1 MNLLNFEH
9 VGKSFLNKVVLSD
22 VSFGMEDTDKLGV
35 VGVNGTGKSTL
46 LAIAAGAL
54 EADQG
59 QVVKGRQVTIS
70 YLPQKP
76 EFDDSMTLLENVAM
90 KINGKASHWNT
101 EGEVKARLA
110 DFGLPDPDIRPSLLS
125 GGQRKRAALI
135 AAVLTPCDLLIL
147 DEPTNHLDSR
157 MIEWLESYLRSFRGA
172 ILMITHDRYFLDS
185 VTNGI
190 VELDKGSAYRYD
202 ANFSGYLEMKA
213 QRQDYA
219 RAAERKMAALY
230 RQDLAW
236 MMRGARARSTK
247 QKAHIQRFEALKN
260 RDRIVEDR
268 QMALNSLPSRLGKK
282 TIELDRIAAAVKIKD
297 PVHTGQ
303 ETERVLFRDF
313 TYHFLKTDRIGVIGP
328 NGCGKTTLLRLI
340 TGQRQPDEGRV
351 EIGTT
356 VKIGYF
362 SQENEELDLNER
374 VIDAVRDIAEFIPT
388 ADGPVSASNMC
399 EQFLFDGNMQ
409 YNLIGKLSG
418 GEKRRL
424 SLLKVLMGAPNVLVL
439 DEPTNDLDIETL
451 EILED
456 YLDRFPGIVIA
467 VSHDRYFLDR
477 VVTRIFAFEEGGS
490 ISQSEGGYEDY
501 LRHCRDRGR
510 EPYAGQG
517 NGSTAAERKNGKK
530 TAEAELLKDL
540 QNKDAAASYKE
551 AAADY
556 RKSRKKTKFSF
567 REQQEYDTIEEEIER
582 LEQLS
587 AALEKQM
594 EKAATDYVKL
604 QELTEQKT
612 ETDRQIE
619 EKMERYYELEDM
631 KASFDQPS

>member
-54 EADQG
+54 EPDGG
-59 QVVKGRQVTIS
+59 QVIKGRQVTIS

-76 EFDDSMTLLENVAM
+76 EFDDSMTLLENVAL
-90 KINGKASHWNT
+90 KINGKADHWNT

-110 DFGLPDPDIRPSLLS
+110 DFGLPDPDIKPSLLS

-135 AAVLTPCDLLIL
+135 AAILTPCDLLIL

-157 MIEWLESYLRSFRGA
+157 MIEWLESYLQNFKGA
-172 ILMITHDRYFLDS
+172 LLMITHDRYFLDS

-213 QRQDYA
+213 RRQDYA

-260 RDRIVEDR
+260 RDKIVEER
-268 QMALNSLPSRLGKK
+268 QLVLNSLPSRLGRK
-282 TIELDRIAAAVKIKD
+282 TIELNNIAAAVKEND
-297 PVHTGQ
+297 PQNPQQ
-303 ETERVLFRDF
+303 EIDRVLFRDF
-313 TYHFLKTDRIGVIGP
+313 TYNFLKTDRIGIIGP
-328 NGCGKTTLLRLI
+328 NGCGKTTMLRVL
-340 TGQRQPDEGRV
+340 TGQRQPDQGSV

-362 SQENEELDLNER
+362 SQENEELDPEER

-456 YLDRFPGIVIA
+456 YLDRFPGIVIV

-477 VVTRIFAFEEGGS
+477 VVTRIFAFEQGGS
-490 ISQSEGGYEDY
+490 IWQSEGGYEDY
-501 LRHCRDRGR
+501 IRHCREEGR
-510 EPYAGQG
+510 EPYSGEKAGAG
-517 NGSTAAERKNGKK
+517 EEKNSKK
-530 TAEAELLKDL
+530 QETGGAC
-540 QNKDAAASYKE
+540 KE
-551 AAADY
+551 AAANY
-556 RKSRKKTKFSF
+556 RKNRKKTKFSF
-567 REQQEYDTIEEEIER
+567 REQREYDTIEEEIDR

-587 AALEKQM
+587 SELEKQM
-594 EKAATDYVKL
+594 EAAATDYVKL
-604 QELTEQKT
+604 QELTERK
-612 ETDRQIE
+612 EEADRQIE
-619 EKMERYYELEDM
+619 AKMERFYELEEL
-631 KASFDQPS
+631 KASFDKSS